1 MYLHFNYGGCY
12 EIYMGEKYA
21 RAKVAQKEEEEREK
35 EEESRERERERKILT
50 EVKLKL
56 KSTVFSF
63 DSSKIGLILIRK
75 T

>member
-35 EEESRERERERKILT
+35 EEESRERERERY
-50 EVKLKL
+50 
-56 KSTVFSF
+56 
-63 DSSKIGLILIRK
+63 
-75 T
+75 